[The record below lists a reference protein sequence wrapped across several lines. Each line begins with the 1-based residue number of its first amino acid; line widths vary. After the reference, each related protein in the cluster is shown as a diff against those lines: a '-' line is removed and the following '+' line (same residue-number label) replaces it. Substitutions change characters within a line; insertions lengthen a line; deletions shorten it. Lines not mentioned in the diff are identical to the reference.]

1 MLNVYPTIITSLSDI
16 FSTLQENKMVEIGF
30 TFVIKLKEKKKK
42 KTNTYKIIWPVV
54 LSSDPSNIFYRKYP
68 TFDLS

>member
-30 TFVIKLKEKKKK
+30 TFVIKLKKKKK
-42 KTNTYKIIWPVV
+42 
-54 LSSDPSNIFYRKYP
+54 RKQILIKS
-68 TFDLS
+68 FDLLYYQAIHQIFFTANIQLSI

>member
-16 FSTLQENKMVEIGF
+16 FSTLQEKKMVEIGF
-30 TFVIKLKEKKKK
+30 KFVIKLKKKKKK

>member
-30 TFVIKLKEKKKK
+30 TFVIKLKKKKK
-42 KTNTYKIIWPVV
+42 K
-54 LSSDPSNIFYRKYP
+54 RKQILIKS
-68 TFDLS
+68 FDLLYYQAIHQIFFTANIQLSI